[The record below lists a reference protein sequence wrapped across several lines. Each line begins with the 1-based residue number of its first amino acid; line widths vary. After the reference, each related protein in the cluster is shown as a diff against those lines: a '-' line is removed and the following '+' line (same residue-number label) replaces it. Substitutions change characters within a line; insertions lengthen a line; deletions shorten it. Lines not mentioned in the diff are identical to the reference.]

1 MDFRNCEKQIFKIFV
16 CNQICRLTKN
26 QKKVMQ
32 PTTSNNDSRPAFP
45 YHAHNEAD
53 CDKPFIN
60 GKGFI
65 YLGISKMIFTF

>member
-1 MDFRNCEKQIFKIFV
+1 
-16 CNQICRLTKN
+16 
-26 QKKVMQ
+26 MQ
-32 PTTSNNDSRPAFP
+32 PTTSNNDSRAAFP